1 MIERKKKIL
10 FIQLAL
16 LIVGITMF
24 YLTYYDKKSDLNQE
38 IIIKESIKG
47 SNKESSPDEDIFYNI
62 EYTGSDFSGNRY
74 ILKAEEAYLDK
85 ERQELVYMNNVHA
98 VFYFKDDTTLDVKSD
113 TGVYNN
119 KNLDMKFR
127 KNVRSIYLESVLFA
141 EKAEYSNSENYLTIY
156 ENVRL
161 NDKVG
166 KLIADKLLFD
176 IKKKKLDI
184 TSFKDGSINA
194 NVKLNEKRF

>member
-74 ILKAEEAYLDK
+74 ILKAKEAY
-85 ERQELVYMNNVHA
+85 NNINDQNFVKMKSVEA
-98 VFYFKDDTTLDVKSD
+98 FFYFKDETIL
-113 TGVYNN
+113 
-119 KNLDMKFR
+119 
-127 KNVRSIYLESVLFA
+127 RSRIQPTPKP
-141 EKAEYSNSENYLTIY
+141 EKISM
-156 ENVRL
+156 
-161 NDKVG
+161 
-166 KLIADKLLFD
+166 
-176 IKKKKLDI
+176 
-184 TSFKDGSINA
+184 
-194 NVKLNEKRF
+194 